1 LILLGG
7 VDGEVADERAGG
19 GVDDSLVVVVDEHE
33 NAGSGA
39 AAANAAVKRL
49 AEMPQSTFQKPFLSR
64 LASDAVAITVA
75 TRPVIGI
82 ALRNVVPSVLVR
94 LSAVLV
100 LTGGRR
106 WGNPYSNHS
115 DCGTSNEN
123 ADEHSSP

>member
-1 LILLGG
+1 
-7 VDGEVADERAGG
+7 
-19 GVDDSLVVVVDEHE
+19 VDEHE

-49 AEMPQSTFQKPFLSR
+49 AENASVHFPKAFLSR
-64 LASDAVAITVA
+64 LASDPVAVTVA
-75 TRPVIGI
+75 ARPVIGI
-82 ALRNVVPSVLVR
+82 ALRNVVPTVLVR

-115 DCGTSNEN
+115 DCGSSNEN
-123 ADEHSSP
+123 ANEHSFP